1 MIKADMNSYMKKN
14 LVDILISIATATRV
28 YTPVDSFKIMISRG
42 RVGHNWKDGQCF
54 TIRLNFLTICTKTL

>member
-28 YTPVDSFKIMISRG
+28 YTPVDSSKIIIPRG

-54 TIRLNFLTICTKTL
+54 TIR

>member
-28 YTPVDSFKIMISRG
+28 YTPVDSSKIIIPRG
-42 RVGHNWKDGQCF
+42 EWA
-54 TIRLNFLTICTKTL
+54 TIGRMDNVLQ